1 MANTRLTDI
10 IDVTVFRDLPAVNG
24 VEKTAF
30 YQSGIIAASPLLNDL
45 ATAAGKTAELP
56 FWKDLDGSIETN
68 YSTDDPTDIAVPQ
81 KVVQGE
87 QISHKAFMN
96 QGWSVADLA
105 SELAMGAK
113 AMDQVRARTDMYYQR
128 QFQRRLIA
136 SANGVMADNVAN
148 DNGDMVVNVAAESTG
163 AQTADT
169 KFTRNNFTDTVFTMG
184 DASDELGVI
193 SVHSAIHAQM
203 VKNDDIIFMPDSQ
216 GNLTIPTYMGL
227 RVVVDDGLTVTA
239 GSTSG
244 FKYLSVLYGAGAFG
258 YGDGAPDVPVA
269 VEREEAQGEGGGIE
283 TLWVRKTQIIHPFG
297 FQNTGTPAAI
307 SYTQAELRLA
317 ATWDRVVSR
326 KNIPMAFLITN

>member
-30 YQSGIIAASPLLNDL
+30 YNSGIIAASPLLNEL

-87 QISHKAFMN
+87 QISRKAFMN

-113 AMDQVRARTDMYYQR
+113 AMDQIRARTDMYYQR

-148 DNGDMVVNVAAESTG
+148 DNGDMVVSVAAESLG

-169 KFTRNNFTDTVFTMG
+169 RFTRNNFTDTVFTMG
-184 DASDELGVI
+184 DMSDELGVI
-193 SVHSAIHAQM
+193 SVHSSIQAQM

-239 GSTSG
+239 GTTSG

-258 YGDGAPDVPVA
+258 YGDGSPDVPVA
-269 VEREEAQGEGGGIE
+269 VEREEAQGDGGGIE

-297 FQNTGTPAAI
+297 FQNTGTPAGV

>member
-87 QISHKAFMN
+87 QISRKAFMN